1 MSENFTNNQD
11 ELDKTKE
18 AFLPPK
24 PEMSAFERA
33 TKSFYK
39 NIEDI
44 REGKKTQESMTGLA
58 SPEYKAFRGIPQT
71 DQESLDAARAKA
83 MATKFGFIQSD
94 TDPTLSPDSDGASV
108 KAETVRELQTELFGS
123 EIDIPPAPLTLG
135 LKDLPEEKSLLEVT
149 VDQGISKTR
158 AALFGAQDTLAF
170 QGGVPIVSSSKQ
182 ITEDDRQAGVLG
194 SLEGLVLFGKDILE
208 LGVRE
213 GATAVGARFSNKVPG
228 AVVLDI
234 GNYLK
239 SKLSQ
244 DELAE
249 PTVYSKFYIAAI
261 REDVQDFL
269 NSASKG
275 LQDATKDILSTYGL
289 MEDDESLRKFYYDI
303 RNPLGVPEA
312 ERDDVNIAL
321 SIMGLYAPLG
331 GIGAGVNAGRIVKRH
346 AQSMALGAYV
356 VKKAGFKALYDIP
369 SKRQFFDFDV
379 GKKTLP
385 DIGDNLYNL
394 LKDDK
399 TFLKKVKKF
408 EESGLPRD
416 KARAKALSRR
426 RDFFSAAMA
435 GALYSLSLRA
445 FDSEGAAL
453 GMSIIGSFTGNLAAS
468 YGTRFGGGTAKDQFF
483 KTLALFNSGSIGQR
497 DKALEAF
504 KNSDSQNIST
514 GYQKTFLR
522 LNGMT
527 NQDIKEMYRESLEM
541 GRAVKKEIR
550 QQLQD
555 GNKIEA
561 DRLLRQSISD
571 GLLNDK
577 GLPHRFYLASTILDS
592 KFNKQTLQFG
602 SVFRKRVLNSE
613 NAEQFENM
621 MLTVHGLVDRL
632 SKAAPEAMNKFPLL
646 IEQVTGFAALQ
657 AMRNSLV
664 NQASFSALNG
674 KVIRGDYLTE
684 AERYHQLLITQSSQ
698 LRESMDEI
706 RKAVGEEAKPLN
718 DFVDMLSQGLINK
731 DLGYTQKRIDELRK
745 FANNPRNK
753 RLEEL
758 EEKED
763 FLVRTSQ
770 VEEVG
775 DAKLAYDHGVAQQG
789 LLRDAFYKTQQKAS
803 EPFKKL
809 TSNPLYD
816 DLTIN
821 VDSFLESVP
830 RGYLQTE
837 GGDALFKL
845 LTDFSQLGVSESN
858 KIRNTIAKNFL
869 QKRLGLGENID
880 ETSYNNVKDTLL
892 RFIDN
897 TVSATPDRKKQIE
910 ESVFGNADSI
920 LTQQYEGA
928 NKDAIDS
935 AINSLLNIPEIQ
947 IPAEVSINTYM
958 DIRSGMA
965 REARRRYDAGEFKD
979 YHDMSDRIA
988 ALDNTLSNNTTLGRQ
1003 FLKEYGEA
1011 RDQYRR
1017 IFEPFLDRS
1026 GPFSFFQPIEGA
1038 RQAVSQFKLFE
1049 MFHTPMSSSR
1059 DFTKNREQFDNIFF
1073 DPETKT
1079 YKKIEILDDDGN
1091 VIQIADPIEELMYS
1105 FATRMTT
1112 SYKQGNHQ
1120 TIDEVLKDSYLA
1132 FKPVFEKAGLDD
1144 FIKSVEGFAEL
1155 NSIKL
1160 LSSEDDKIAVRS
1172 AINVIVDKLDDFKK
1186 EAFKNSAAKL
1196 LGAIPADKYDMMV
1209 QQSLNDTASL
1219 QAALLQRGGRSIDI
1233 NSKEFFIEQLH
1244 RSPSFREATSAQRE
1258 EILRIVNSQDFQD
1271 ELTKITK
1278 GEIFTAEKTLSVL
1291 LQDAQNKVEA
1301 GLTSEKDLENL
1312 KKSSFN
1318 LIYDNFTSQ
1327 AFSFVQ
1333 QVKPEDLHARSSKA
1347 LTDIATEMGIS
1358 KRKVTTLLKQG
1369 DMNVRSRFVD
1379 KGLNEVEI
1387 LEAVGKTAA
1396 FFSRGKLTP
1405 AYTLNL
1411 NNEFDPVAARKWFDE
1426 HKEVLALTLTDKKGK
1441 LTKEGQ
1447 QHLAD
1452 LETLLQLGT
1461 QLRTSFG
1468 PQSIKDVPTAYTT
1481 QMALGRIY
1489 NSFGKR
1495 VVSPTYIGMENA
1507 VVNYR
1512 VMQANIIRDIL
1523 ISPETS
1529 NIFKNIYAKGLFEP
1543 RKVKDFIRD
1552 FTVRVAVFGG
1562 KMTQEK
1568 QVEMYQLMLEDAQET
1583 RKMLEDERKARAS
1596 EPVEQVN
1603 ESGVP
1608 LGFEMGGQGFSP
1620 RTGEF
1625 YDITEELPD

>member
-1 MSENFTNNQD
+1 MSEDFTTNQD
-11 ELDKTKE
+11 ELDKPKE

-33 TKSFYK
+33 KLGIYKS
-39 NIEDI
+39 IEDI
-44 REGKKTQESMTGLA
+44 KEGKKIQESMTGLA

-71 DQESLDAARAKA
+71 DSERLDAARAKA
-83 MATKFGFIQSD
+83 MATDFGFIQSD
-94 TDPTLSPDSDGASV
+94 TDPTLASDSDVASV
-108 KAETVRELQTELFGS
+108 KAGTVGELQTELFGS
-123 EIDIPPAPLTLG
+123 EIDIAPAPRNLTPG
-135 LKDLPEEKSLLEVT
+135 IDDLKSKSVFEVT
-149 VDQGISKTR
+149 VDQAISRLR
-158 AALFGAQDTLAF
+158 ASLFGAQDTLAF
-170 QGGVPIVSSSKQ
+170 QGGVPIASSSRQ
-182 ITEDDRQAGVLG
+182 ITEDDRQAGLLG
-194 SLEGLVLFGKDILE
+194 SLEGLILFGGEIL
-208 LGVRE
+208 G
-213 GATAVGARFSNKVPG
+213 GALQEVPTAIGAGFSGKVPG
-228 AVVLDI
+228 AIVEDV
-234 GNYLK
+234 GNYIK
-239 SKLSQ
+239 STQGLN
-244 DELAE
+244 E
-249 PTVYSKFYIAAI
+249 PTVFTKFYVAAI
-261 REDVQDFL
+261 REDVQGFL
-269 NSASKG
+269 KAASKG
-275 LQDATKDILSTYGL
+275 FQDATKDILNTYGL
-289 MEDDESLRKFYYDI
+289 IDENESLRKFYYDI

-312 ERDDVNIAL
+312 ERDDLNIGL

-331 GIGAGVNAGRIVKRH
+331 GIGAGINAARIVKRH
-346 AQSMALGAYV
+346 SQSMALGAYIV
-356 VKKAGFKALYDIP
+356 NKTDFKTLFNIP

-399 TFLKKVKKF
+399 SFLKKVKKF

-416 KARAKALSRR
+416 KARAKALNRR
-426 RDFFSAAMA
+426 RDFFAAAMA
-435 GALYSLSLRA
+435 GAMYSLSLRA
-445 FDSEGAAL
+445 FDSEEAAL
-453 GMSIIGSFTGNLAAS
+453 GMSILGSFTGNVAGS
-468 YGTRFGGGTAKDQFF
+468 YGTRYVKGAGKDMFF
-483 KTLALFNSGSIGQR
+483 KTLALFNSGSRQQR
-497 DKALEAF
+497 DKAIEAF

-522 LNGMT
+522 MNGMSD
-527 NQDIKEMYRESLEM
+527 QDIKEMYRESLEM

-550 QQLQD
+550 AQLQD

-592 KFNKQTLQFG
+592 KFNKRTLEFG
-602 SVFRKRVLNSE
+602 SMFRKRVLNSE

-621 MLTVHGLVDRL
+621 MLTVHGLVDNL

-646 IEQVTGFAALQ
+646 IEQVTSFAALQ

-664 NQASFSALNG
+664 NQAEFSSLNG
-674 KVIRGDYLTE
+674 KVINGDYLTE
-684 AERYHQLLITQSSQ
+684 AERYHQLLTTQSTQ

-706 RKAVGEEAKPLN
+706 RAAVGKEAEPLN
-718 DFVDMLSQGLINK
+718 NFVNMLSQGLINK
-731 DLGYTQKRIDELRK
+731 DLGYTQKTIDRLRK

-758 EEKED
+758 EEKQASI
-763 FLVRTSQ
+763 VRISQ

-775 DAKLAYDHGVAQQG
+775 DAERAYDHGVSQQG
-789 LLRDAFYKTQQKAS
+789 LLKDAFYKTQEKAS

-809 TSNPLYD
+809 TSNSLYD

-821 VDSFLESVP
+821 IDSFLESVP
-830 RGYLQTE
+830 RDYLQTE
-837 GGDALFKL
+837 GGDSLFRL

-965 REARRRYDAGEFKD
+965 REARRRYNAGEFKD

-1011 RDQYRR
+1011 RDQYRT

-1049 MFHTPMSSSR
+1049 MFHTPVSGSR

-1079 YKKIEILDDDGN
+1079 YKNLEILDDDGN
-1091 VIQIADPIEELMYS
+1091 VIQVADPIEELMYS

-1112 SYKQGNHQ
+1112 SYKEGNHQ
-1120 TIDEVLKDSYLA
+1120 AIDEVLKDSYLA

-1160 LSSEDDKIAVRS
+1160 ISSEENKIAIKG
-1172 AINVIVDKLDDFKK
+1172 AIDDIVDKLDETKK

-1196 LGAIPADKYDMMV
+1196 LGAIPADKYEMMV

-1219 QAALLQRGGRSIDI
+1219 QAALLERGGRSIDI
-1233 NSKEFFIEQLH
+1233 NSKEFFIQQLH
-1244 RSPSFREATSAQRE
+1244 KSKTFREATSAQRE
-1258 EILRIVNSQDFQD
+1258 EILRIINSQDFQD
-1271 ELTKITK
+1271 ELAKITK
-1278 GEIFTAEKTLSVL
+1278 NETFRADKTLSVV

-1301 GLTSEKDLENL
+1301 GLMSEKDLENL

-1327 AFSFVQ
+1327 AFSFVK
-1333 QVKPEDLHARSSKA
+1333 QVKPEDLHKRSSKA
-1347 LTDIATEMGIS
+1347 LTEIATEMGVS
-1358 KRKVTTLLKQG
+1358 KRKVTALLKQG
-1369 DMNVRSRFVD
+1369 DMNIRSRFID
-1379 KGLNEVEI
+1379 KGLNEIEI
-1387 LEAVGKTAA
+1387 GGVIKSITGGKVG
-1396 FFSRGKLTP
+1396 P
-1405 AYTLNL
+1405 AYSLNL

-1426 HKEVLALTLTDKKGK
+1426 HKEVLALTLTDKKGR

-1447 QHLAD
+1447 QHLED

-1468 PQSIKDVPTAYTT
+1468 PQSIKDVPTAYTI

-1495 VVSPTYIGMENA
+1495 VVSPTYIGMENII
-1507 VVNYR
+1507 VNYR

-1529 NIFKNIYAKGLFEP
+1529 NLFKNVYAKGLFEP
-1543 RKVKDFIRD
+1543 RKVKDFVRD
-1552 FTVRVAVFGG
+1552 FAVRVAVFGG
-1562 KMTQEK
+1562 KMTQEQ
-1568 QVEMYQLMLEDAQET
+1568 QVNMYNLMREEALET
-1583 RKMLEDERKARAS
+1583 KKMLEDERKART
-1596 EPVEQVN
+1596 PDTVEQTD

-1608 LGFEMGGQGFSP
+1608 LGFRMGGQGFSP
-1620 RTGEF
+1620 KTGRF